1 MKEGNTSVKE
11 KSPSK
16 TQEKD
21 DKKSPKNEK
30 TLESDFASEIPLL
43 PIIPERSDKGQLI
56 SKCPFGVYKYPKK
69 PTKFLS
75 GFLPYLVANL
85 LREF

>member
-56 SKCPFGVYKYPKK
+56 SKCPFGVYKSSKK
-69 PTKFLS
+69 KKLFPCFIELH
-75 GFLPYLVANL
+75 
-85 LREF
+85 